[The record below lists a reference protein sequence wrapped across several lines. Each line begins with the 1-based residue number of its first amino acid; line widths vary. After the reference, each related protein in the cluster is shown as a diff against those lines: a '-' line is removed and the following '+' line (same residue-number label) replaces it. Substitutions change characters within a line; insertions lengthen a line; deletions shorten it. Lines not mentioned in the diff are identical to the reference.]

1 MNSVPLR
8 FWYLKTWFPI
18 SGAVWGRCGRC
29 GFTTGRVVLEALR
42 LTASSYIK
50 FALCFVRVSEA
61 VCCQLLL
68 PRLCVVMSFYLSGTE
83 KTK

>member
-1 MNSVPLR
+1 MWLHYRKSGTGGFKTNSLQLHQVR
-8 FWYLKTWFPI
+8 
-18 SGAVWGRCGRC
+18 
-29 GFTTGRVVLEALR
+29 
-42 LTASSYIK
+42 
-50 FALCFVRVSEA
+50 ALCFVRVSEA